1 MRYETDVTVIGAGGA
16 GMAAALSAHRNG
28 ADVILIEREE
38 ESGGVLNQCIHNG
51 FGLHYYR
58 KDLTGPEFKET
69 LEEELATTNVKVL
82 EGTFVLDVSKDK
94 KITFVNSKGIHEI
107 KTKALVMTTGA
118 RERHFNSLG
127 IPGDRVSG
135 IFTAGVAQ
143 KYINLQNLKPA
154 NSALIVGS
162 GDIGLIMARRLHLEG
177 IEVKGVVEILPYP
190 GGLERNVQQCLRD
203 YNIPLYLSH
212 SVTRVEGKNRLDK
225 VYVSQIDEAGRI
237 VPNSERVFNVD
248 ALITSVGLIPSVK
261 PVEFVRTGPGFITTN
276 TNQTTAD
283 WIFAAGNC
291 TVIFDLVDYVAREGE
306 KAGKYAA
313 LYAKNEYV
321 PEERITIKK
330 GKNINII
337 HPSYIDPNESTKLY
351 VRVSKVF
358 QRAEITVEPL
368 GIEIIEEEARP
379 SEMIEIH
386 IKSFKEKR
394 IKEIEVNAHELG

>member
-1 MRYETDVTVIGAGGA
+1 MRYETDVVVIGAGGG
-16 GMAAALSAHRNG
+16 GMAAALSAYKSG

-38 ESGGVLNQCIHNG
+38 EAGGVLNQCIHNG
-51 FGLHYYR
+51 FGLHYYK

-69 LEEELATTNVKVL
+69 LQEELERTNVRVL
-82 EGTFVLDVSKDK
+82 KGTFVLDVSRDK
-94 KITFVNSKGIHEI
+94 RITFVNSDGIHEI

-203 YNIPLYLSH
+203 YDIPLYLSH
-212 SVTRVEGKNRLDK
+212 SVTRVEGKNRLSK
-225 VYVSQIDEAGRI
+225 VYVSQLDGTGNII
-237 VPNSERVFNVD
+237 PNSEKVFEVD

-261 PVEFVRTGPGFITTN
+261 PVEFVKTGPGFITSN
-276 TNQTTAD
+276 TNQTTED

-313 LYAKNEYV
+313 LYAKDEYISQ
-321 PEERITIKK
+321 EKITIKK

-337 HPSYIDPNESTKLY
+337 HPSYIDPNQATKLY
-351 VRVSKVF
+351 IRVSRVF
-358 QRAEITVEPL
+358 QKAEITIEPL
-368 GIEIIEEEARP
+368 GIKIIEEEARP
-379 SEMIEIH
+379 SEMVEIQ
-386 IKSFKEKR
+386 IKPFKDNLC
-394 IKEIEVNAHELG
+394 KEIEVSAHELG

>member
-394 IKEIEVNAHELG
+394 IKEVEVNAHELG

>member
-1 MRYETDVTVIGAGGA
+1 
-16 GMAAALSAHRNG
+16 
-28 ADVILIEREE
+28 
-38 ESGGVLNQCIHNG
+38 
-51 FGLHYYR
+51 
-58 KDLTGPEFKET
+58 
-69 LEEELATTNVKVL
+69 
-82 EGTFVLDVSKDK
+82 
-94 KITFVNSKGIHEI
+94 
-107 KTKALVMTTGA
+107 
-118 RERHFNSLG
+118 LG

-203 YNIPLYLSH
+203 YDIPLYLSH
-212 SVTRVEGKNRLDK
+212 SVTRVEGKNRLSK
-225 VYVSQIDEAGRI
+225 VYVSQLDGTGNII
-237 VPNSERVFNVD
+237 PNSEKVFEVD

-261 PVEFVRTGPGFITTN
+261 PVEFVKTGPGFITSN
-276 TNQTTAD
+276 TNQTTED

-313 LYAKNEYV
+313 LYAKNEYISQ
-321 PEERITIKK
+321 EKITIKK

-337 HPSYIDPNESTKLY
+337 HPSYIDPNQATKLY
-351 VRVSKVF
+351 IRVSRVF
-358 QRAEITVEPL
+358 QKAEITIEPL
-368 GIEIIEEEARP
+368 GIKIIEEEARP
-379 SEMIEIH
+379 SEMVEIQ
-386 IKSFKEKR
+386 IKPFKDNLC
-394 IKEIEVNAHELG
+394 KEIEVSAHELG

>member
-94 KITFVNSKGIHEI
+94 KITFVNSKGIHEV

-394 IKEIEVNAHELG
+394 IKEIEVSAHELG